1 MPRWQPGDVDVV
13 ESKAKDKAAAA
24 AAAAGYKREFTVAP
38 PAQLSAYQ
46 RSLVG

>member
-1 MPRWQPGDVDVV
+1 VPRWQPGDVDVV
-13 ESKAKDKAAAA
+13 ESKAKAKAA

>member
-13 ESKAKDKAAAA
+13 ESKAKAKAA

>member
-1 MPRWQPGDVDVV
+1 VDVV
-13 ESKAKDKAAAA
+13 ESKAKAKAA